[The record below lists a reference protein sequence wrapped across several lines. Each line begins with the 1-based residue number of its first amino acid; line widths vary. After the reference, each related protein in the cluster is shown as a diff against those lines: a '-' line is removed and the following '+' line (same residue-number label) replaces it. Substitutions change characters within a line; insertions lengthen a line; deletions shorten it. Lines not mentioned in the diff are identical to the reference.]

1 MLFLVITIAVRIWF
15 QFYVICLHI
24 YVWFA
29 YLGADHESSSIIIVL
44 FVTHQIQKEKQT
56 LLQPTDD
63 THFPFFVLA
72 NWCSVIN
79 TGARQHVLMLQNFS
93 PTGEKHSQRKTGSHL
108 KWHAW
113 ALYYFPCQCRFA
125 NRCTFIAILNIRFDL
140 IDSTGKSNIYRKRRN
155 HFGSEWAITARF

>member
-24 YVWFA
+24 YVRFA

-44 FVTHQIQKEKQT
+44 FVTHQIQKEKQK

-63 THFPFFVLA
+63 THFPFFSSLFLA
-72 NWCSVIN
+72 NWCSVLN

-93 PTGEKHSQRKTGSHL
+93 PTGGKHIAKEKRVSIWNDLLGHCIIFHSNAGSQIVAHLLQYIRIKHSIWPNIFSWKIQHL
-108 KWHAW
+108 
-113 ALYYFPCQCRFA
+113 
-125 NRCTFIAILNIRFDL
+125 
-140 IDSTGKSNIYRKRRN
+140 
-155 HFGSEWAITARF
+155 